1 MFGIIIPGVSNKK
14 TNGSSE
20 TRIFVCKALVI
31 PGLAPTFIGF
41 PFNFKVELR
50 IKLIKD
56 DLPTLGMPQISKL
69 ESGEN
74 FLLNRSFSVI
84 NFTAVGKTD
93 CSPSQRIFLQF
104 VKITSDRLGSCFNI
118 LSLLLYVLL
127 IF

>member
-20 TRIFVCKALVI
+20 TRIFVCKALVM

-41 PFNFKVELR
+41 PFKFKVALR
-50 IKLIKD
+50 NKLIKD

-74 FLLNRSFSVI
+74 FLLNRSLSEQVNLCQKLLFLHQLI
-84 NFTAVGKTD
+84 HNMTTD
-93 CSPSQRIFLQF
+93 CSLNY
-104 VKITSDRLGSCFNI
+104 KFNT
-118 LSLLLYVLL
+118 
-127 IF
+127 